1 MSATTIQLRENMCI
15 PTMKEVVR
23 GRIRGLE
30 EEESR
35 SEYGKAYKEGLKV
48 CVERARA
55 LTESFKATEGEP
67 MVVRRAKALAR
78 ILETMTVYIGDE
90 ERIVGNA
97 ASSPG
102 ALPIYPELYQRWV
115 GKALNDGYR
124 NLIDDDGREEAAK
137 ICDYWSGKAID
148 DRARV
153 LAPESIKGHFG
164 FNGVAQWFFSWI
176 YCAPNYDRLFKDGL
190 NGVIKE
196 VEERLEALGKEMDMP
211 VDEYIRRKELYEG
224 IVIVLRAVVKFG
236 QRYAEK
242 ASELASTETSEERRK
257 ELEEIS
263 EICERV
269 PGNPPRSFHE
279 ALQFFWFI
287 HLVAMKIETTGT
299 GTGIRFDQIV
309 YPFYAKD
316 VKEGRITREAAQ
328 ELIEFLWLKFEGLG
342 THLSP
347 PAVSGYYAGAHMNQ
361 TLTLGGVTPSGE
373 DATNEISYIMLDAS
387 KAMKTVQPTL
397 ALRYHE
403 KIPQELILK
412 AIDVVRA
419 GVGYPAF
426 YNDKSLIPQLI
437 QDGIPLE
444 DARNYTIEGCVD
456 VYIPGK
462 NMKNRC
468 SVAYFCLP
476 KCLELALNK
485 GIDKFSGRQ
494 SGCPTADPQ
503 GFSSVEDVMEAY
515 LKQVNFFVSKL
526 VKINNLYEALFA
538 EYIPRPFASGV
549 LDDCIELGKE
559 SATWSYYSRQI
570 ILVLGPTNVINSL
583 AAMKKL
589 VFEDKRITMD
599 ELLDALKNNFEGSES
614 LRLMLLNEVP
624 KYGNDDD
631 YVDRIAAEVHKRTN
645 EEIRKFT
652 DFFGGR
658 YNADGSGTSANFGLS
673 VGTGATPDGRKD
685 KEVYAD
691 AVLSPSLGSD
701 NTGPTAVL
709 KSASKID
716 PYGYSYLL
724 NQKFL
729 PQYLEGES
737 KKVFAQYL
745 KTWADLG
752 VSHIQFN
759 VVDKKTLVNA
769 QKHPEKHTNL
779 VVRVA
784 GYSAYFA
791 DLSKG
796 LQDLIIERTEQ
807 RL

>member
-1 MSATTIQLRENMCI
+1 
-15 PTMKEVVR
+15 
-23 GRIRGLE
+23 
-30 EEESR
+30 
-35 SEYGKAYKEGLKV
+35 
-48 CVERARA
+48 
-55 LTESFKATEGEP
+55 
-67 MVVRRAKALAR
+67 
-78 ILETMTVYIGDE
+78 
-90 ERIVGNA
+90 
-97 ASSPG
+97 
-102 ALPIYPELYQRWV
+102 
-115 GKALNDGYR
+115 
-124 NLIDDDGREEAAK
+124 
-137 ICDYWSGKAID
+137 
-148 DRARV
+148 
-153 LAPESIKGHFG
+153 
-164 FNGVAQWFFSWI
+164 
-176 YCAPNYDRLFKDGL
+176 
-190 NGVIKE
+190 
-196 VEERLEALGKEMDMP
+196 
-211 VDEYIRRKELYEG
+211 
-224 IVIVLRAVVKFG
+224 
-236 QRYAEK
+236 
-242 ASELASTETSEERRK
+242 
-257 ELEEIS
+257 
-263 EICERV
+263 
-269 PGNPPRSFHE
+269 
-279 ALQFFWFI
+279 
-287 HLVAMKIETTGT
+287 
-299 GTGIRFDQIV
+299 
-309 YPFYAKD
+309 
-316 VKEGRITREAAQ
+316 
-328 ELIEFLWLKFEGLG
+328 
-342 THLSP
+342 
-347 PAVSGYYAGAHMNQ
+347 
-361 TLTLGGVTPSGE
+361 
-373 DATNEISYIMLDAS
+373 
-387 KAMKTVQPTL
+387 
-397 ALRYHE
+397 
-403 KIPQELILK
+403 
-412 AIDVVRA
+412 
-419 GVGYPAF
+419 
-426 YNDKSLIPQLI
+426 
-437 QDGIPLE
+437 
-444 DARNYTIEGCVD
+444 
-456 VYIPGK
+456 
-462 NMKNRC
+462 
-468 SVAYFCLP
+468 
-476 KCLELALNK
+476 
-485 GIDKFSGRQ
+485 
-494 SGCPTADPQ
+494 
-503 GFSSVEDVMEAY
+503 MEAY

-526 VKINNLYEALFA
+526 VTINNIYEALFA

-631 YVDRIAAEVHKRTN
+631 YVDGIAAEVHKRTN
-645 EEIRKFT
+645 EEIRKFK

-737 KKVFAQYL
+737 KEVFAHYL

-759 VVDKKTLVNA
+759 VVDKDTLVSA
-769 QKHPEKHTNL
+769 QKNPEKHTNL

-784 GYSAYFA
+784 GYSAYFV